1 MVRGARAVF
10 AALCRRPVAALAV
23 AVGVFLAAAA
33 AVHLWALYQFR
44 AAERALREDRLD
56 DAGRHIR
63 QCLTVWSRGA
73 ATQLL
78 AARVERA
85 GDHFTQAEEHL
96 QEATRLQG
104 GPSEATQLE
113 WVLARAQYGEVDAVG
128 SGLMG
133 CVERGHA
140 ESGRMLEALA
150 RGFMRQM
157 RWVEANA
164 CLNRWIALEP
174 DAARAWHLRGFVQ
187 EHLDHAGEAW
197 ADYHKAVELAPWRWE
212 TRLRLGEMALLV
224 SDPVEAEKQLG
235 PLAQS
240 HADRPSV
247 MVAWAHC
254 LTLRGKL
261 DEARTV
267 LDPLLAAHPD
277 EVAALVER
285 GRLECAAGRPADGE
299 AFLRR
304 ALALRPF
311 EIAVLNPLVLCLKEL
326 PGHQAEAA
334 ELLARRKQAEADR
347 DKLQRLL
354 QAPPGSSSSK
364 PARAAE
370 VGRLLLQLG
379 EDEAALDWLQQAV
392 GMDPGHRP
400 AHESLARYY
409 EAHHDAEK
417 AALHRRL
424 AAMP

>member
-1 MVRGARAVF
+1 
-10 AALCRRPVAALAV
+10 VAALAI
-23 AVGVFLAAAA
+23 ALGVFLSAAA

-44 AAERALREDRLD
+44 AAEQALREDRLD

-63 QCLTVWSRGA
+63 RCLLVWNGGA
-73 ATQLL
+73 ATHLM
-78 AARVERA
+78 AARIERA
-85 GDHFTQAEEHL
+85 LDHFAQAEEHL

-128 SGLMG
+128 PGLRS
-133 CVERGHA
+133 CVEQGHP

-157 RWVEANA
+157 RWLEAET
-164 CLNRWIALEP
+164 CLDRWIALEP
-174 DAARAWHLRGFVQ
+174 GAARAWHLRGLVQ
-187 EHLDHAGEAW
+187 ERLEHPGQAW
-197 ADYHKAVELAPWRWE
+197 ADYHKALELAPWRWE

-224 SDPVEAEKQLG
+224 NDPVEAEKHLE
-235 PLAQS
+235 PLAQT
-240 HADRPSV
+240 HADRPNV
-247 MVAWAHC
+247 MVAWARC

-261 DEARTV
+261 EQARAI
-267 LDPLLAAHPD
+267 LDTLLAAHSD
-277 EVAALVER
+277 DVAALVER
-285 GRLECAAGRPADGE
+285 GRLECAAARPADGE

-304 ALALRPF
+304 ALALRPY

-334 ELLARRKQAEADR
+334 LLLARRKQAEADR

-354 QAPPGSSSSK
+354 QAPPGSSNK

-379 EDEAALDWLQQAV
+379 EDEAALGWLQQAV

-400 AHESLARYY
+400 AHEGLARYY
-409 EAHHDAEK
+409 ETHQDPEK
-417 AALHRRL
+417 AAIHRRL
-424 AAMP
+424 AAAP